1 MLPTPLLV
9 VALTPLVVA
18 YLVAAF
24 RDPLRWVLPP
34 YAVSLPF
41 SSLLSVGPEPF
52 GSASSVLGMLLGAAL
67 LMQLVTTRS
76 GNPRLSVV
84 VPIWLAFLGLAGLTF
99 LWSINRTATEDGVLV
114 LSSLVILFVALALSR
129 FDRTALRRFEVSV
142 VVGGLL
148 VVCYGLY
155 QLLFAGGLPETVGGT
170 ARFGDDLLDANN
182 QAAALLL
189 PLAIAAARSLNGGR
203 SSRLLHGAAAIM
215 LLLGILLTGSRGG
228 LIASMVVMVAVLALS
243 AGGRALKIAVAA
255 AAVLLLMTV
264 LVIRPF
270 GLGDRLFERGD
281 TSSGR
286 TDIWTVG
293 LQSCDTYCLFGAG
306 WGAFPS
312 VYKEQLAKVPEAEA
326 GGGRPAYEAHN
337 IYLLALVE
345 LGVLGLVLMVL
356 GLGAGLRAALRLP
369 VGLRGPPAAALM
381 GHLVS
386 SFFLSNLEYKFFWA
400 MLAYIVI
407 AESVA
412 ALEQN
417 GSRSTTAHPRL
428 SATPERDLAAR
439 PA

>member
-1 MLPTPLLV
+1 MPTPLLV

-18 YLVAAF
+18 YLIAAF

-34 YAVSLPF
+34 YAASLPF

-67 LMQLVTTRS
+67 LMQLVTTQR

-84 VPIWLAFLGLAGLTF
+84 VPIWLTF
-99 LWSINRTATEDGVLV
+99 LALTALSFLWTIGRTVTIDGVIV
-114 LSSLVILFVALALSR
+114 LASLVILFVALALSR
-129 FDRTALRRFEVSV
+129 FDRIALRRFENAVMA
-142 VVGGLL
+142 GGLL
-148 VVCYGLY
+148 VVGYGLY
-155 QLLFAGGLPETVGGT
+155 QVLFAGGLPTTIGGT

-189 PLAIAAARSLNGGR
+189 PLVIAAGRSLSGAR
-203 SSRLLHGAAAIM
+203 SSRLLHGAATVL

-228 LIASMVVMVAVLALS
+228 LIASMVAMAAVLALS
-243 AGGRALKIAVAA
+243 AGRGALKVAVAA
-255 AAVLLLMTV
+255 IAALLLVTL

-270 GLGDRLFERGD
+270 GVGDRLFERGES
-281 TSSGR
+281 SSGR

-293 LQSCDTYCLFGAG
+293 LHSCDEYCLFGAG
-306 WGAFPS
+306 WGTFPL
-312 VYKEQLAKVPEAEA
+312 VYKEQLAKVPEAQA

-345 LGVLGLVLMVL
+345 VGVLGLALMVL
-356 GLGAGLRAALRLP
+356 GLGAGLRTALRLP

-412 ALEQN
+412 VMERS
-417 GSRSTTAHPRL
+417 GSRSAAGHPQL
-428 SATPERDLAAR
+428 SATPVRELAAR